1 MVWIFGVLAT
11 LPILLVYFFA
21 VQFLNRGID
30 SWFNLEIRKSLDDA
44 LVLSR
49 SALEVRMREHL
60 ADSELIGDEIAI
72 AGSALPG
79 MLETLRRQVGA
90 LEMTVATGT
99 GTIISVS
106 KGMSSDIVPEDVPGE
121 VLLQVRQGQPFV
133 SLEPQQEGG
142 YLIRTAV
149 PINPRQAGQER
160 MVLQVMYPV
169 AERLGALADTVQAAY
184 QQFGEKDYLRKP
196 LKASFILTLTVVL
209 LLSLLAAWYGA
220 IFTAQRLVQPIQ
232 DLVQGTRAVA
242 QGDLDTKLPLTSH
255 DEMGFLVH
263 SFNDMTRRLRRARE
277 DQRRAQQAAETERA
291 NLAVILARLSTG
303 VISLEP
309 DWRVRTANRAA
320 SMILGEDIEAHVGA
334 RLDELGAS
342 GHAGPRAA
350 IRGRL
355 PPATCGRSRRM
366 ARAVRVPG
374 CLGRVAGS

>member
-1 MVWIFGVLAT
+1 M
-11 LPILLVYFFA
+11 
-21 VQFLNRGID
+21 
-30 SWFNLEIRKSLDDA
+30 
-44 LVLSR
+44 
-49 SALEVRMREHL
+49 
-60 ADSELIGDEIAI
+60 
-72 AGSALPG
+72 PG

-90 LEMTVATGT
+90 LEMTVATGS

-320 SMILGEDIEAHVGA
+320 SMILGEDIEARVGA
-334 RLDELGAS
+334 RLDELGGADPQALVQQFADACRQRLS
-342 GHAGPRAA
+342 AGA
-350 IRGRL
+350 
-355 PPATCGRSRRM
+355 RRM

-374 CLGRVAGS
+374 CPGRVAGS

>member
-30 SWFNLEIRKSLDDA
+30 SWFNVEIRKSLDDA

-60 ADSELIGDEIAI
+60 ADTELIGDEIAT
-72 AGSALPG
+72 AGSAMPG
-79 MLETLRRQVGA
+79 VLETLRRQVGA
-90 LEMTVATGT
+90 LELTVATGT
-99 GTIISVS
+99 RH
-106 KGMSSDIVPEDVPGE
+106 DHLGE
-121 VLLQVRQGQPFV
+121 QGHVVGHRARGRARRGAAAGAAGPAVRQSRAAAGRRLPDPHGRADQPAPGRARNAWCCR
-133 SLEPQQEGG
+133 SC
-142 YLIRTAV
+142 I
-149 PINPRQAGQER
+149 
-160 MVLQVMYPV
+160 PV

-263 SFNDMTRRLRRARE
+263 SFNDMTQAPAPRAR
-277 DQRRAQQAAETERA
+277 RPA
-291 NLAVILARLSTG
+291 S
-303 VISLEP
+303 
-309 DWRVRTANRAA
+309 RAA
-320 SMILGEDIEAHVGA
+320 GRRRPSAPTS
-334 RLDELGAS
+334 RS
-342 GHAGPRAA
+342 FSRAC
-350 IRGRL
+350 R
-355 PPATCGRSRRM
+355 PA
-366 ARAVRVPG
+366 
-374 CLGRVAGS
+374 